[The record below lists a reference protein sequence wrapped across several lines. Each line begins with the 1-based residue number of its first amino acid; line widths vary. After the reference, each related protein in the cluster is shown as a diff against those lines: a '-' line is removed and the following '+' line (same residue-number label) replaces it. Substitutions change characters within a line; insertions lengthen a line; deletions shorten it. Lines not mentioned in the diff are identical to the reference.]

1 MIFLFLAA
9 TLQESLYRMSEGC
22 VRIFRAYTRGRS
34 QSPASPRAEV
44 GQHLWVSL
52 CDLAP
57 VSAEAVI
64 CCQLWG
70 ERREAWV
77 SERWC
82 AVRPGASSPVSPA
95 LSGSPASAGQSTLF
109 TDVWGPDLGPD
120 LYCVVTVYRLG
131 KIMNQQVDTYLH
143 FTNFTYIRYYCG
155 LSKPKPFQTE
165 LQHRR
170 SQSGRSLTVDHGLNV
185 ATSLHK
191 RPVSVGVCPLSS
203 IISEGQTIS
212 SDHEMT
218 ETFKMF
224 SCDEKDHHKLH
235 SWIIKGNGKVSHPP
249 PSGPHNIVLKMRLFS
264 GLLQEIEEH
273 HEILSVYKYFLDQ
286 KKIMIVC

>member
-1 MIFLFLAA
+1 M
-9 TLQESLYRMSEGC
+9 TEGC
-22 VRIFRAYTRGRS
+22 VRIFRAFTRGCP
-34 QSPASPRAEV
+34 QPPASPVSEA

-57 VSAEAVI
+57 VTSEAVI
-64 CCQLWG
+64 CCQLYS
-70 ERREAWV
+70 ERREAWA

-82 AVRPGASSPVSPA
+82 ALRPGAACSGSPA
-95 LSGSPASAGQSTLF
+95 LSASAGAQSTLF
-109 TDVWGPDLGPD
+109 TDVGGGGPDLGPD

-131 KIMNQQVDTYLH
+131 RVMNQQVDNIKQTLVS
-143 FTNFTYIRYYCG
+143 FSN
-155 LSKPKPFQTE
+155 LNKPFQTE

-203 IISEGQTIS
+203 IISGGQKIC

-218 ETFKMF
+218 ETVKMF
-224 SCDEKDHHKLH
+224 SCEEKDHHKLH
-235 SWIIKGNGKVSHPP
+235 SWIIKGIGKVSHPP
-249 PSGPHNIVLKMRLFS
+249 PSGPHNIVLKMRLFP
-264 GLLQEIEEH
+264 GLLQEIREQNEML
-273 HEILSVYKYFLDQ
+273 EVYIIFLTLAPPT
-286 KKIMIVC
+286 K